1 MRQHHFPG
9 GDKSPPPGSLRVW
22 QWRMLGSLASGSNPR
37 WGWAESVYS
46 GHWGRGSWDRQP
58 LGAGQVER
66 SQGDLGSGLSASSP
80 ALAKPLHLSGPA
92 SRSERMGG

>member
-37 WGWAESVYS
+37 WGWAESTV
-46 GHWGRGSWDRQP
+46 GT
-58 LGAGQVER
+58 GAGEA
-66 SQGDLGSGLSASSP
+66 GIGSPWVQARLRGARETWV
-80 ALAKPLHLSGPA
+80 PA
-92 SRSERMGG
+92 SVLPPLP